1 MAARPVAVLLVEDD
15 PAFREGFSRAI
26 AAAPDMVLA
35 GCVADYA
42 SGLAQLGQRPDV
54 LLVDL
59 QLPDGNGIDLIR
71 AASAR
76 LPQCE
81 IMVVSVFGDEKHV
94 LDSIA
99 AGATGYLLKDMTAAE
114 IVDQIRVLRAGGS
127 PVSPVI
133 ARQLLNRLSGGAGDA
148 PAGDA
153 SATGASPAQELSE
166 QEVRVL
172 TYAAKGYSYDEI
184 AQLMSVSR
192 HTVQTYVKRSYRK
205 LQVHGKVEALAE
217 ARRLNLIPH

>member
-1 MAARPVAVLLVEDD
+1 MAGRPVTVLLVEDD

-99 AGATGYLLKDMTAAE
+99 AGA
-114 IVDQIRVLRAGGS
+114 S
-127 PVSPVI
+127 P
-133 ARQLLNRLSGGAGDA
+133 Q
-148 PAGDA
+148 
-153 SATGASPAQELSE
+153 QELSE

-184 AQLMSVSR
+184 AHLMSVSR

-217 ARRLNLIPH
+217 ARRLNLIPR